1 MAANM
6 AAVHQGVPLILL
18 EPLGGKVATLVAKII
33 YYFYYIFRQNSSDDV
48 ILLYDVR
55 GASI

>member
-1 MAANM
+1 MAALL
-6 AAVHQGVPLILL
+6 QGVPLILL
-18 EPLGGKVATLVAKII
+18 EPLGAWSMTSEHAKNI
-33 YYFYYIFRQNSSDDV
+33 YIFLIYIFRQNSSDDV